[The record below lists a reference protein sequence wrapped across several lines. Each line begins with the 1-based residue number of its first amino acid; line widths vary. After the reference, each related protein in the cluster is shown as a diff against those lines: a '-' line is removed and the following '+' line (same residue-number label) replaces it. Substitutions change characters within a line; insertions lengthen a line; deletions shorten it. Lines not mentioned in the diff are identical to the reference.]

1 MSEDGLPLLA
11 QGREAEVF
19 LRPDGSVLKL
29 LRLPEWNHLVERE
42 ATALNALRAHG
53 VRAPEVLGTTMVDG
67 RAGLV
72 MERLEGTDLLSE
84 LSDNPLLIHRVA
96 TVMAAVH
103 AQMHEVEAPPS
114 LPDLHGDLR
123 ARIERA
129 ADLPPRLAGI
139 ALDLLDQLP
148 RGNRLCHGDF
158 HPGNILGPWDR
169 PAVIDWGN
177 ATSGNPVADVART
190 ELLQRVGEPPP
201 GSSRR
206 IRVLAPIGGR
216 LMARLYR
223 TQYRRHRP
231 VDAGSLRQ
239 WEIVWAAARIAER
252 IEGEYRSLFAFME
265 RATRRLP

>member
-1 MSEDGLPLLA
+1 MTLLA

-19 LRPDGSVLKL
+19 LLPDGSVLKL

-42 ATALNALRAHG
+42 VTALNALRDHS
-53 VRAPEVLGTTMVDG
+53 VRAPQVLRTTMVDG

-72 MERLEGTDLLSE
+72 MDRLEGSDLLSE

-103 AQMHEVEAPPS
+103 ARMHEVEAPAS
-114 LPDLHGDLR
+114 LPDLHEDLR

-129 ADLPPRLAGI
+129 GDLPPRLAGI
-139 ALDLLDQLP
+139 ALEVLDRLP
-148 RGNRLCHGDF
+148 RGDRLCHGDF

-190 ELLQRVGEPPP
+190 DLLQRVGEPPP

-206 IRVLAPIGGR
+206 IRVLAPVGGR
-216 LMARLYR
+216 LMSRLYR
-223 TQYRRHRP
+223 AQYRRHRN
-231 VDAGSLRQ
+231 VDAGSLRR
-239 WEIVWAAARIAER
+239 WEVVWAAARVAER
-252 IEGEYRSLFAFME
+252 IEGEYRALFAFLE